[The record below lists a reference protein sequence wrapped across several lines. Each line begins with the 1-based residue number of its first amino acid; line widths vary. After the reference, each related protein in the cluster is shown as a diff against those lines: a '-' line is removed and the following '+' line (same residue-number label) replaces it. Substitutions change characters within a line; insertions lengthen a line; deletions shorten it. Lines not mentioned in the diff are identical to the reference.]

1 MQDWNFMIII
11 ILSQELDLVAACL
24 SVTYPRSQV
33 VDFSL
38 EFDDDPISLLIPYPS
53 QDSTINGIAR
63 PFQSEASL
71 LIIYDND

>member
-1 MQDWNFMIII
+1 MY
-11 ILSQELDLVAACL
+11 QEVDLVAASL
-24 SVTYPRSQV
+24 SVTHPRSQV

-71 LIIYDND
+71 YSLFMIMIKYYIFKAMA